1 MYNLLRETLY
11 PNGSF
16 APVATCDFAFVI
28 EMAFRWR
35 ADNDTLVV
43 VFWIIST
50 SQKRKKERKNF
61 VKVGPPLAKLS
72 GSAHALILLWIK
84 TVVVTDNFRCS
95 QLH

>member
-1 MYNLLRETLY
+1 MGFYFKCTDSLEKHFG

-43 VFWIIST
+43 VFWILST
-50 SQKRKKERKNF
+50 SQKKNNKKNV
-61 VKVGPPLAKLS
+61 VKV
-72 GSAHALILLWIK
+72 
-84 TVVVTDNFRCS
+84 
-95 QLH
+95 